1 MNAYFF
7 IEKIR
12 KDVTQIQRKNEE
24 RSPPLKTNTIFLF
37 CLIDIYLN
45 EWILSR
51 VRSTKLAL
59 DKIQLFRYFL
69 CGRIEKSQK

>member
-1 MNAYFF
+1 MK
-7 IEKIR
+7 KIR
-12 KDVTQIQRKNEE
+12 KGVIHIQKKVKE
-24 RSPPLKTNTIFLF
+24 RSPPLKDTTIFLF

-69 CGRIEKSQK
+69 YGRIEKSQK

>member
-1 MNAYFF
+1 M
-7 IEKIR
+7 IH
-12 KDVTQIQRKNEE
+12 IQHKKQKNEE
-24 RSPPLKTNTIFLF
+24 RSPPLLKIIKFFLF

-59 DKIQLFRYFL
+59 DKIQSIRYFL